1 MWEPG
6 IYEWMKEKKKEGK
19 GRNEVEGILELFFK
33 IGVSQWSNLFNHYRS
48 IVIGQSIQFEK
59 IV

>member
-19 GRNEVEGILELFFK
+19 GRNEVEGILELFLK
-33 IGVSQWSNLFNHYRS
+33 LESVNGPIYS
-48 IVIGQSIQFEK
+48 IIIDQ
-59 IV
+59 